1 MTPRV
6 AWPRRFAV
14 LWVGQLVALTCV
26 DLATFAVQVSTLE
39 HLYDTPAL
47 LVATVAGPVVAFVL
61 CSPAAGALVDRAGP
75 RRALLAANGLTAL
88 NLLLLGLLLGTGAL
102 DPVAIA
108 FYLLVG
114 SGLKALHLA
123 AYEAA
128 VPLLVPKR
136 HLGRANGGRMLL
148 TGLAGVVGLVTV
160 HPLLASPGLVVVLL
174 VCGATTLL
182 PALTVWTLRIPR
194 VDPGPITAG
203 RTGLLAEAAE
213 AWRYVTARPGMPAL
227 LAVLAVVNIGI
238 GCSEQLLPSLA
249 LGFGSEADVTVD
261 LLAGFAGL
269 VTGTL
274 VMVFWGGPKRL
285 GAGIVGSVLLF
296 AGAMVAGA
304 LRPSTWLVAAS
315 AFVFLGA
322 TPVVIGTV
330 QTLWQ
335 RKVEP
340 RLLGRTAAIKNVVM
354 DVPYTASALTVGLVV
369 IPAVDGGDIPSAV
382 VDAAIGD
389 GAGRGYAVALLTVGV
404 AVAACAL
411 AATRRPGLRELEHDR
426 PDVTLE
432 DLAARAAAPPSTRP
446 AG

>member
-14 LWVGQLVALTCV
+14 LWAGQLVALTCV
-26 DLATFAVQVSTLE
+26 DLATFAVSVSALE
-39 HLYDTPAL
+39 HLYDTPVL
-47 LVATVAGPVVAFVL
+47 LVATVVGPVVAFVL
-61 CSPAAGALVDRAGP
+61 CSPAAGALVDRTGP
-75 RRALLAANGLTAL
+75 RRALLAANALTAA
-88 NLLLLGLLLGTGAL
+88 NLLLLGLLLATGAL
-102 DPVAIA
+102 DPVAIW

-114 SGLKALHLA
+114 SALKALHLA

-148 TGLAGVVGLVTV
+148 TGLAGVVGIVTA
-160 HPLLASPGLVVVLL
+160 HPLLDSPGLVVVLL
-174 VCGATTLL
+174 VCGATTLV
-182 PALTVWTLRIPR
+182 PVLTVLALRVPR
-194 VDPGPITAG
+194 VDPGPAPAG

-213 AWRYVTARPGMPAL
+213 AWRYVIARPGMPVL
-227 LAVLAVVNIGI
+227 LAVLALVNIGI
-238 GCSEQLLPSLA
+238 GCSEQLLPSLVLA
-249 LGFGSEADVTVD
+249 FGSEADVTTD

-269 VTGTL
+269 VAGTL
-274 VMVFWGGPKRL
+274 VMAVWGGPQRL
-285 GAGIVGSVLLF
+285 GRGIVVSVLLF

-322 TPVVIGTV
+322 TPVVVGTV
-330 QTLWQ
+330 QTLLQ

-340 RLLGRTAAIKNVVM
+340 RLLGRTAAIKNAVM
-354 DVPYTASALTVGLVV
+354 DVPYTASALAAGLVV
-369 IPAVDGGDIPSAV
+369 IPAVGGDDIPSAV
-382 VDAAIGD
+382 VDAAVGD
-389 GAGRGYAVALLTVGV
+389 GPGRGYAVALLAVGL
-404 AVAACAL
+404 AVGACAL
-411 AATRRPGLRELEHDR
+411 AATRRPGLRELEQR

-432 DLAARAAAPPSTRP
+432 DLAARTPVPPSTRP